1 MIDKEIFIDLYKR
14 TVNDNQ
20 EDLQFMISAISVYSG
35 LILGVLVS
43 KNILTTDEAM
53 NIAKEANEMIAKGI
67 EKK

>member
-43 KNILTTDEAM
+43 KNILTADEAM